1 MSRPSAQQDNVSEI
15 AIAVVMI
22 SPAHVV
28 GLIGLNYAN
37 VTDFVQSLNQ

>member
-1 MSRPSAQQDNVSEI
+1 MSLSSAQQDDVSEI
-15 AIAVVMI
+15 AIALVII
-22 SPAHVV
+22 SPALVV